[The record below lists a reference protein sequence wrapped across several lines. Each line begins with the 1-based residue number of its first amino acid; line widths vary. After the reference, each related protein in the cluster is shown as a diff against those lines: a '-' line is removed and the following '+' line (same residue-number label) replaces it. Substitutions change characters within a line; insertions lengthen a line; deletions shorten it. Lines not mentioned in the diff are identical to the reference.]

1 MVSQPFVNAFQ
12 KAVALRLEINVR
24 DVGLRGHTSHAQ
36 DVLDM
41 LLGLKMGAKKE
52 KPNELCLHATRRQ
65 RKAGAFL
72 SVLEGL

>member
-52 KPNELCLHATRRQ
+52 KLCLHATRRQ